1 MFLNG
6 AELLTQ
12 TTEIMGGNEP
22 NNTLFYQ
29 LVNMFAR
36 IIEGMRPWVKLR
48 KVDSS
53 VTITSS
59 NTIDTAKDLPSD
71 FRKPY
76 NMKMPNGSKGSLF
89 LKGSGGDYIHLEL
102 KPLTQRELYRNM
114 NGYWFFDTRLLKFY
128 VSGTFTGTYTV
139 YLSYI
144 HNPTAIAAGTE
155 WVLGGD
161 QEQDTILSMLVAEA
175 IKSGIDYDEI
185 NARQATANNKVAQA
199 GINQMIFDDDAMV
212 RAELGV

>member
-1 MFLNG
+1 MTG

-12 TTEIMGGNEP
+12 TTELLAGNEP

-29 LVNMFAR
+29 LLNMFAR
-36 IIEGMRPWVKLR
+36 IIEGMRPWIKLR

-53 VTITSS
+53 VSITSAT
-59 NTIDTAKDLPSD
+59 NIDTANSLPTD

-76 NMKMPNGSKGSLF
+76 NMKMPDGSKGSLF
-89 LKGSGGDYIHLEL
+89 LKSSGGSYIHLEL
-102 KPLTQRELYRNM
+102 KPLTQRELYRNT
-114 NGYWFFDTRLLKFY
+114 NGYWFFDTRLSKFY
-128 VSGTFTGTYTV
+128 VSGTFTETYTA

-155 WVLGGD
+155 WGLGGD

-199 GINQMIFDDDAMV
+199 GINQMIFDDDAMG

>member
-29 LVNMFAR
+29 LINMFAR
-36 IIEGMRPWVKLR
+36 IIEGMRPWIKLR

-76 NMKMPNGSKGSLF
+76 NSRWPNGAKGSLF
-89 LKGSGGDYIHLEL
+89 LKSSGGSYVYLEL
-102 KPLTQRELYRNM
+102 KPLTQRELYRSM

-128 VSGTFTGTYTV
+128 VSGTFTETYTV

-155 WVLGGD
+155 WGLGGD
-161 QEQDTILSMLVAEA
+161 QEQDSILSMLVAEA

-185 NARQATANNKVAQA
+185 NARQAVANNKVAQA
-199 GINQMIFDDDAMV
+199 GINQMIFDDDAMG